1 MNREQAVNFLLTQ
14 PYKFGHMLGFDKLTE
29 LHNEWIVEMVRGKE
43 DETLKASRGTYKTTC
58 ASIGL
63 SIDIILLPTLR
74 QLFMRKTDADVKE
87 VIRQVQ
93 KILQDPHTQ
102 HFVNAI
108 YGVNL
113 RLTTQSATEVST
125 NLVSDIKGAS
135 QLIGMGTGTSIT
147 GKHFDRIFTDDI
159 VNIDDRVSKA
169 ERDRTKLVYQEL
181 QNVKNRG
188 GRIFNTG
195 TTWHKEDAFSIMP
208 KAKIYDCYHPLIRN
222 IIISDE
228 EINHLK
234 STMLPSLFSA
244 NYELKFVASE
254 DIIFDN
260 PIIEGHAGLAEQGI
274 AHLDSAFYGEDYTAL
289 TVCKKHDGIYYIY
302 GRCWRKNVEECYGD
316 IVAIYDKFNCRKLY
330 TETNADKGLVARDL
344 KKLGIATVTYSETMN
359 KYIKIVTYLKN
370 EWNNVRFVEGTD
382 KEYIEQICEFNDKA
396 PHDDCPDS
404 LASCVR
410 LLYNKK
416 SDEVY
421 KPIFM

>member
-1 MNREQAVNFLLTQ
+1 
-14 PYKFGHMLGFDKLTE
+14 
-29 LHNEWIVEMVRGKE
+29 
-43 DETLKASRGTYKTTC
+43 
-58 ASIGL
+58 
-63 SIDIILLPTLR
+63 
-74 QLFMRKTDADVKE
+74 
-87 VIRQVQ
+87 
-93 KILQDPHTQ
+93 
-102 HFVNAI
+102 
-108 YGVNL
+108 
-113 RLTTQSATEVST
+113 
-125 NLVSDIKGAS
+125 
-135 QLIGMGTGTSIT
+135 
-147 GKHFDRIFTDDI
+147 
-159 VNIDDRVSKA
+159 
-169 ERDRTKLVYQEL
+169 
-181 QNVKNRG
+181 
-188 GRIFNTG
+188 
-195 TTWHKEDAFSIMP
+195 
-208 KAKIYDCYHPLIRN
+208 
-222 IIISDE
+222 
-228 EINHLK
+228 
-234 STMLPSLFSA
+234 MLPSLFSA

-289 TVCKKHDGIYYIY
+289 TVCKKHDGVYYIY

-344 KKLGIATVTYSETMN
+344 KKLGVATVTYSETMN

-396 PHDDCPDS
+396 PHDDCADS